1 MRIEILKRKRQG
13 TPKISDLKLDI
24 GVVLNALHLKDAE
37 ISVVLTDDHE
47 IRELNRQYRG
57 IDKPTDVLS
66 FSQIEGDY
74 GDIAPTMLGDVVISL
89 DTARRQAAERNLA
102 VEDEIR
108 ALLIHGILHLTGY
121 DHEKTPAE
129 ARKMKRKERE
139 LRGKI
144 EAKLAAKA

>member
-24 GVVLNALHLKDAE
+24 GVILNALHLEDAE

-66 FSQIEGDY
+66 FSQIEGSY
-74 GDIAPTMLGDVVISL
+74 SDIAPSMLGDVVISL
-89 DTARRQAAERNLA
+89 DAARRQAAERSLA

-108 ALLIHGILHLTGY
+108 YLLIHGILHLVGY
-121 DHEKTPAE
+121 DHEKTTAE